1 MAIQIKDA
9 LTANGNLRTEVHKNI
24 TGQFADSV
32 LVDVIGL
39 EATPNGDY
47 AMVVAQADGL
57 PVYVRVNFVVT
68 LSDPFVAKAKAQKK
82 AKDKEPVEV
91 PNLF

>member
-9 LTANGNLRTEVHKNI
+9 LTANGNLRTEIHKNI
-24 TGQFADSV
+24 TSQFADNV

-39 EATPNGDY
+39 EPTPNGDY
-47 AMVVAQADGL
+47 AMIVADADGQS
-57 PVYVRVNFVVT
+57 VFVRVNFVVT

-82 AKDKEPVEV
+82 AKDKEPIEV